1 MFSQKKWLL
10 FKYIIPIYLTNPN
23 FSNISNFQFQ
33 VKWVTSFFGKCSIYI
48 RKGLCYPW
56 HRKHLR
62 RQVRQERDVMLGG
75 GCFEGYGDEADADSA
90 ETHFSRHCPHSS
102 PSPSSSAWPSP
113 RSSSSSFPSSRSSP
127 LTSTQSMFS

>member
-10 FKYIIPIYLTNPN
+10 FKYIIRIYLTNPN
-23 FSNISNFQFQ
+23 FSHKQFPISSEVGHIFLWQ
-33 VKWVTSFFGKCSIYI
+33 VYIYI

-62 RQVRQERDVMLGG
+62 RQVRQERDVMLGC
-75 GCFEGYGDEADADSA
+75 GCFEGYGDEVDADSA